1 MILSKIAAAGLSAV
15 GALVASSV
23 SYAAPLTYT
32 AALAAAETSS
42 PNLQARSLQMESAR
56 AAARA
61 AGSLPDPKLALGV
74 ENFPISGPPAG
85 RFNGDSMTMARIGL
99 VQDVPNGAK
108 RSAERAKART
118 GIAVARAAERL
129 SLREVHVG
137 AAVAWIDLTYAK
149 ARLTALDDLLAGLA
163 PLWRA
168 TPSAVAAGET
178 RPAQSLEAQ
187 QMRADLE
194 DRRSELVALVGR
206 SRAELIR
213 WTGDPDA
220 EVAGPAPSFEV
231 DTGALRAAI
240 EHNPLLGA
248 QDVMA
253 RDAETDVDLAQ
264 ADKRPDWSW
273 EVAYQ
278 RRDPMFG
285 DMVSA
290 GVTISLPIFASR
302 RQDPILASK
311 MAAAGQARAER
322 EALRREIVAQLEAGL
337 ADHLMHHDQWRR
349 SLDVLVPL
357 AKQRADLETASYGA
371 GRAGLADVVQAF
383 TQLANAQ
390 LTLLDREAAVATDAA
405 RLSLLYGSDDQ

>member
-1 MILSKIAAAGLSAV
+1 MILSKVAAGLSAV

-23 SYAAPLTYT
+23 SHAAPLTYA
-32 AALAAAETSS
+32 AALSAAETSS
-42 PNLQARSLQMESAR
+42 PYLQARSLQTEGAR

-61 AGSLPDPKLALGV
+61 AGSLPDPKLELGV
-74 ENFPISGPPAG
+74 DNFPISGAPAG
-85 RFNGDSMTMARIGL
+85 RFNGDSMTMARIGV

-108 RSAERAKART
+108 RSAQRDEARSA
-118 GIAVARAAERL
+118 IAAAGAAERL
-129 SLREVHVG
+129 SLREVHAG
-137 AAVAWIDLTYAK
+137 AAVAWIDLNYAK
-149 ARLTALDDLLAGLA
+149 ARLKALDDLLAGLA

-168 TPSAVAAGET
+168 TPSAIASGEA

-194 DRRSELVALVGR
+194 DRRSELVAIVGR

-213 WTGDPDA
+213 WTGDPEAD
-220 EVAGPAPSFEV
+220 VAGPAPSFEV
-231 DTGALRAAI
+231 DPGALRGAI
-240 EHNPLLGA
+240 ERNPRLGA
-248 QDVMA
+248 QDAMT
-253 RDAETDVDLAQ
+253 RQAETDVDLAQ

-273 EVAYQ
+273 EFAYQ

-311 MAAAGQARAER
+311 VAAAGQARAER
-322 EALRREIVAQLEAGL
+322 EASRREIVAQLETGL

-371 GRAGLADVVQAF
+371 GRAGLTDVVQAF

-405 RLSLLYGSDDQ
+405 RLGLMYGSDDQ